1 MSEPMIDDL
10 TAERAATF
18 VVDGLRFRDLD
29 HDGEL
34 APYEDWRLPTDQR
47 VDDLVARMTLEEKVG
62 TMLHG
67 SFAAADGPLAVLGRG
82 EAYDLDAARA
92 LVHDRGITSM
102 ITRLATSPVK
112 FATQNN
118 AVQAL
123 AAESR
128 LGIPL
133 TISSDP
139 RHHAGELV
147 GATVAGSGFTE
158 WPETL
163 GLAAI
168 GDRDLVQRFGDCVRR
183 EYRAVGVHMSLA
195 PQADL
200 GTSQRWPRFSGTFGE
215 DPDLVGAMA
224 GAYVEGVQG
233 GRSGLSPES
242 VACVVKH
249 WVGYGASRDG
259 FDGHNYY
266 GRFSAFPAGAFDD
279 HVAAFGPAFDAGVAG
294 VMPTYNIIEGVEL
307 DGEPLEPVGAGFSH
321 QLIDGLLRG
330 RHGYRGLV
338 LSDWAITRDC
348 SDACRTGQ
356 PSQSPEEIAMC
367 WGVEELTRPER
378 FAKCINAGVDQIGGE
393 DDPAPLLAAIGSG
406 LVDVARIDD
415 AVRRILTV
423 KFELG
428 LFERPFVDLD
438 VADDEVGRA
447 DDLTAAAAAQR
458 RSIVG
463 LSTARERMVD
473 DGDVVFA
480 EGELAAALAERGI
493 TVTDDLGA
501 ATRAVVTT
509 STPHELLHP
518 GHFFGRLHH
527 EGDLSFDPDGDEWRR
542 LDAVMSAVP
551 TVVVIHVDRPPI
563 LTPLVDRADALV
575 AEFGVHVAALADV
588 VTGRAPATGRLPF
601 CLFRSMED
609 VIASPCDRPDG
620 QHPLFPVGAGV
631 G

>member
-1 MSEPMIDDL
+1 MNDQMIDDL

-34 APYEDWRLPTDQR
+34 APYEDWRLPIERR
-47 VDDLVARMTLEEKVG
+47 VGDLVGRMTLEEKVG

-67 SFAAADGPLAVLGRG
+67 SFASADGPLAMLGRG
-82 EAYDLDAARA
+82 AAYDLDAARA
-92 LVHDRGITSM
+92 QVHDRGITSM
-102 ITRLATSPVK
+102 ITRLATSPSR
-112 FATQNN
+112 FAAQNN

-123 AAESR
+123 AAETR

-147 GATVAGSGFTE
+147 GATVGGSGFTE
-158 WPETL
+158 WPATL
-163 GLAAI
+163 GLAAT

-183 EYRAVGVHMSLA
+183 EYRAVGIHMSLA

-215 DPDLVGAMA
+215 DPELVGALV

-279 HVAAFGPAFDAGVAG
+279 HVAAFGPAFDIGAAG
-294 VMPTYNIIEGVEL
+294 VMPTYNILEGVEL
-307 DGEPLEPVGAGFSH
+307 DGDPLEAVGAGFSR
-321 QLIDGLLRG
+321 QLIEGLLRG

-348 SDACRTGQ
+348 SEACRTGD
-356 PSQSPEEIAMC
+356 PSQGPAQIAMC
-367 WGVEELTRPER
+367 WGVEELSRAER
-378 FAKCINAGVDQIGGE
+378 FAKCVNAGVDQIGGE
-393 DDPAPLLAAIGSG
+393 EDPEPLLAAIRSG
-406 LVDVARIDD
+406 LIDVARVDD

-428 LFERPFVDLD
+428 LFEQPFVDPGAAG
-438 VADDEVGRA
+438 VGGDDDAV
-447 DDLTAAAAAQR
+447 TAAEAQQRSVVVLAAARQP
-458 RSIVG
+458 
-463 LSTARERMVD
+463 MVV
-473 DGDVVFA
+473 DGDVVFS
-480 EGELAAALAERGI
+480 EGEIAAELAARGI
-493 TVTDDLGA
+493 TTTDDLTA

-527 EGDLSFDPDGDEWRR
+527 EGDLSFDPNGDEWKR
-542 LDAVMSAVP
+542 LEAVMAAVP
-551 TVVVIHVDRPPI
+551 TVVVVDIDRPPI
-563 LTPLVDRADALV
+563 LTPFVDRADAIV
-575 AEFGVHVAALADV
+575 AVFGVPAGTIADV
-588 VTGRAPATGRLPF
+588 VTGRAPGTGRLPF
-601 CLFRSMED
+601 RLFRSMDD
-609 VIASPCDRPDG
+609 VIASPCDRP
-620 QHPLFPVGAGV
+620 GADNVLYPAGASSLA
-631 G
+631 